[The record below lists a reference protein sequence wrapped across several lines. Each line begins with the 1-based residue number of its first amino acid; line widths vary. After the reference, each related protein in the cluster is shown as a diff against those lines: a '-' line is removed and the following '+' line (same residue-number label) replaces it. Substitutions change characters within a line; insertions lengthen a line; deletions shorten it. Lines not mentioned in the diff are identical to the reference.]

1 MSSETDSSGN
11 ECPPESG
18 SYEVGYRKPPVSTR
32 FQVGQLGNR
41 KGRKKKEKWDLRS
54 EFESISNEVL
64 PNSRGETLNE
74 RAIKADIAEALKG
87 NTKHARRVFNRAM
100 KHGFVEKYLKQSLID
115 IVKPR
120 GEWGAI
126 VGLHEQRRAGELD
139 HE

>member
-1 MSSETDSSGN
+1 MLNETDGSGA

-18 SYEVGYRKPPVSTR
+18 AYEVGYRKPPVNTR

-41 KGRKKKEKWDLRS
+41 KGRKKKEKWELRS

-87 NTKHARRVFNRAM
+87 STKHARRVFNRAV
-100 KHGFVEKYLKQSLID
+100 KHGFVEKYLKQSMID
-115 IVKPR
+115 IVEPK
-120 GEWGAI
+120 GEWGAM
-126 VGLHEQRRAGELD
+126 VRVYEQQRAGELD